1 LAIEITNPSR
11 YNEIAHQPF
20 IAVYPFESMVK
31 LLSPSSAARTKKKR
45 SRLTAPLLV
54 NSAEVEIMRALRRQ
68 GRISRSEIS
77 SITGWSKAKASQ
89 EIRALIDKGYLVE
102 AGEGLSQGGRKPNLL
117 RINNELGY
125 IAGIDIG
132 ATSLD
137 IGLADVAGSILQR
150 CSEPAD
156 VKLPPET
163 VVGRCTELLL
173 ELMHSQ
179 GATPDQML
187 GIGVGVPGPVD
198 FARGVLVAPPLM
210 PEWENFPI
218 RDFFKQTFHSAFVVV
233 DNDVNIM
240 ALGEQRAGD
249 GAGVDHFIF
258 VKIGT
263 GIGAGIISN
272 GKIHRGSDG
281 CAGDIGHICVDK
293 EGPTCACGNTGCLE
307 AMAAGPA
314 ITSRALEAARN
325 GSSPV
330 LSQMRETN
338 GGLLRPE
345 DVNAACREGDQAALD
360 IIRDSGQMIGDVLAG
375 LVNFFNPSHIF
386 VGGGITNFGNHLLV
400 AIRRAVL
407 HRSLPLATTHLSIKF
422 SRVGTNAGVMGAIS
436 LALDYLFTLED
447 SPHLLSN

>member
-1 LAIEITNPSR
+1 
-11 YNEIAHQPF
+11 
-20 IAVYPFESMVK
+20 
-31 LLSPSSAARTKKKR
+31 
-45 SRLTAPLLV
+45 
-54 NSAEVEIMRALRRQ
+54 MRALRRQ

-77 SITGWSKAKASQ
+77 TITGWSKAKASQ
-89 EIRALIDKGYLVE
+89 EIRSLVDKGYLVDV
-102 AGEGLSQGGRKPNLL
+102 GEGASQGGRKPRML
-117 RINNELGY
+117 RLNDHLGY

-137 IGLADVAGSILQR
+137 VALADVTGAILQR
-150 CSEPAD
+150 ASEPTD
-156 VKLPPET
+156 VHFSPET
-163 VVGRCTELLL
+163 VLGRCNELLL
-173 ELMHSQ
+173 ELVRAE
-179 GATPDQML
+179 GAVSDQIL

-218 RDFFKQTFHSAFVVV
+218 RDLFKKAFVSAFVAV

-249 GAGVDHFIF
+249 GGGIDHFIF

-272 GKIHRGSDG
+272 GRIHRGSDG

-293 EGPTCACGNTGCLE
+293 EGPLCSCGNKGCLE

-314 ITSRALEAARN
+314 IAARALEAARN
-325 GSSPV
+325 GTSPI
-330 LSQMRETN
+330 LSQMRAAN
-338 GGLLRPE
+338 GVLRPE

-360 IIRDSGQMIGDVLAG
+360 IIRDSGQMIGDVLAS

-422 SRVGTNAGVMGAIS
+422 SRMGSNAGVMGAIS
-436 LALDYLFTLED
+436 LALDYLFTIED
-447 SPHLLSN
+447 SPHSIF

>member
-1 LAIEITNPSR
+1 
-11 YNEIAHQPF
+11 
-20 IAVYPFESMVK
+20 M
-31 LLSPSSAARTKKKR
+31 
-45 SRLTAPLLV
+45 APILV

-68 GRISRSEIS
+68 GRISRGEVS

-89 EIRALIDKGYLVE
+89 EIRSLVDKGYLVE
-102 AGEGLSQGGRKPNLL
+102 VGEGVSQGGRKPRLL
-117 RINNELGY
+117 RINNQLGY
-125 IAGIDIG
+125 VAGIDIG

-137 IGLADVAGSILQR
+137 IALADVTGLILQR
-150 CSEPAD
+150 CSEPTD
-156 VKLPPET
+156 VHLRPET
-163 VVGRCTELLL
+163 VLGRCSELLL
-173 ELMHSQ
+173 ELIKRQ
-179 GATPDQML
+179 GTAPDHLL

-218 RDFFKQTFHSAFVVV
+218 RDFFKKTFPFAFVVV

-249 GAGVDHFIF
+249 GAGIDHFIF

-293 EGPTCACGNTGCLE
+293 EGPLCTCGNKGCLE

-314 ITSRALEAARN
+314 IASRALEAARS
-325 GSSPV
+325 GISPT
-330 LSQMRETN
+330 LSQMREAN
-338 GGLLRPE
+338 GGVIRPE

-422 SRVGTNAGVMGAIS
+422 SRVGSNAGVMGSIS
-436 LALDYLFTLED
+436 LALDYLFTIED
-447 SPHLLSN
+447 NLHHVI